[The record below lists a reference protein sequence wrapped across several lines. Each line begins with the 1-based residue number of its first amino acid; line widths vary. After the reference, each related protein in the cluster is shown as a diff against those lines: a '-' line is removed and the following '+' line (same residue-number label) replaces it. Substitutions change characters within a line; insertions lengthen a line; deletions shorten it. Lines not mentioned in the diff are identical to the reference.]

1 MKPFLLGLII
11 LFSLKNLFAQNQQ
24 KGKLIIEKFVAPSLQ
39 GNHAGEDPMRRITI
53 YLPPGYEASNQRYPV
68 VYFLHGGMEMGGDSI
83 VMAWWRFHELMDA
96 AISNGR
102 IQPMILVLPNSDTKL
117 GGGFYTNSTLT
128 GNWADYIAK
137 DVVAYI
143 DKRYR
148 TIANRNS
155 RGLSGHSM
163 GGNGALKVGM
173 LYPDVFGAV
182 YALSPGNL
190 GWGGDFSIDMPA
202 FKHMDSFRNQYS
214 EAEIMGD
221 LIKRNDFTKFYT
233 KALAN
238 LARAYS
244 PDEAGKTFL
253 SAKMPVS
260 YSGDRM
266 MVDEET
272 KRKWEAN
279 FPINMIE
286 KHLAGLKSLRA
297 LKLDWGRNEEIKN
310 VPFASLQFSKMLEAN
325 KVKHFAEEYIGG
337 HVTNIGGFEG
347 RIYTELFPFF
357 NTYLTFESNEREG
370 VR

>member
-1 MKPFLLGLII
+1 MKPFLLC
-11 LFSLKNLFAQNQQ
+11 LFVFISGGNLSAQNSI
-24 KGKLIIEKFVAPSLQ
+24 KGKVIIEKFVAPSLQ
-39 GNHAGEDPMRRITI
+39 GNHAGEDPMRRLTI
-53 YLPPGYEASNQRYPV
+53 YLPPGYEASKQRYPV
-68 VYFLHGGMEMGGDSI
+68 IYFLHGGMEMGGDSI

-96 AISNGR
+96 AIQNGR
-102 IQPMILVLPNSDTKL
+102 IKPMILVLPNSDAKL
-117 GGGFYTNSTLT
+117 GSGFYTNSTLT

-148 TIANRNS
+148 TIAGRHS
-155 RGLSGHSM
+155 RGLSGQSM
-163 GGNGALKVGM
+163 GGHGALKIGM
-173 LYPDVFGAV
+173 LYPDVFTAV

-190 GWGGDFSIDMPA
+190 GWGGDFSLEMSA
-202 FKHMDSFRNQYS
+202 FKHMDSYRNQYS

-233 KALAN
+233 KAMAN

-286 KHLAGLKSLRA
+286 SHLAGLKSLTA

-310 VPFASLQFSKMLEAN
+310 VPIASLQFSKKLEAN
-325 KVKHFAEEYIGG
+325 QVKHFAEEYIGG
-337 HVTNIGGFEG
+337 HVSHIGGFEG
-347 RIYTELFPFF
+347 RIYTEMLPFF
-357 NTYLTFESNEREG
+357 DTYLTVESKE
-370 VR
+370 

>member
-1 MKPFLLGLII
+1 MKPFLLC
-11 LFSLKNLFAQNQQ
+11 LFVFLSLGRLSAQNPQ
-24 KGKLIIEKFVAPSLQ
+24 KGKLIIEKFLAPSLQ

-53 YLPPGYEASNQRYPV
+53 YLPPGYEESKQRYPV
-68 VYFLHGGMEMGGDSI
+68 IYFLHGGMDVLGDSI
-83 VMAWWRFHELMDA
+83 VMAWWRLHELMDA
-96 AISNGR
+96 AILKGH
-102 IQPMILVLPNSDTKL
+102 IHPMILVLPNSDAKL
-117 GGGFYTNSTLT
+117 GAGFYTNSTLT
-128 GNWADYIAK
+128 GNWSDYIGK

-163 GGNGALKVGM
+163 GGNGALKIGM
-173 LYPDVFGAV
+173 LYPEVFGTV
-182 YALSPGNL
+182 YAHSPANL
-190 GWGGDFSIDMPA
+190 GWAAEFSLNA
-202 FKHMDSFRNQYS
+202 SFFKGMDSYRNQYS
-214 EAEIMGD
+214 IAEIQDDLFKRGD
-221 LIKRNDFTKFYT
+221 GTKFYM
-233 KALAN
+233 KAMAN

-286 KHLAGLKSLRA
+286 SHLPGLKSLNA
-297 LKLDWGRNEEIKN
+297 LKLDWGRNEEARN
-310 VPFASLQFSKMLEAN
+310 VPIASLEFSKKLEVN
-325 KVKHFAEEYIGG
+325 QVKHFAEEYLGGHINKIGG
-337 HVTNIGGFEG
+337 YDG
-347 RIYTELFPFF
+347 RIYTEMLPFF
-357 NTYLTFESNEREG
+357 DTYLKFESKEPEA